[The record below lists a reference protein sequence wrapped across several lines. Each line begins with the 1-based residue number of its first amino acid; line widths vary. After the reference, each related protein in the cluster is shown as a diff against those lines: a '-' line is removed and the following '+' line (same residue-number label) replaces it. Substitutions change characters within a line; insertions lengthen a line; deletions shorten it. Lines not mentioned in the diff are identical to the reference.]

1 MKSNRVRN
9 VSYVGANKGTMDKGA
24 TKVSYFDRKLERRNM
39 RKIGQS
45 NDAFYFDN
53 ICQSNQFP

>member
-1 MKSNRVRN
+1 MKSNRVGN
-9 VSYVGANKGTMDKGA
+9 VSYVEANKGTMDKGA

-45 NDAFYFDN
+45 NDAFLFR
-53 ICQSNQFP
+53 